1 MSAKTLEDFTFRPA
15 TEDEMA
21 GAGNQIDYA
30 FNEEGGE
37 AFGCKAEWTICAFD
51 DDRLAATSGAYPF
64 QMGFEGNTVPCAG
77 VTIITTEPEY
87 RRRGLVRELSTR
99 LLHKA
104 RADGQPVAAL
114 WASMG
119 ALYQRYGYGLA
130 SNFNS
135 YQIDPRLAAFR
146 EDAPVDGYVR
156 RMDADTALPLIKDV
170 YTRSLA
176 GKTLTIEREDYFW
189 DALYI
194 ARDKDKRHFAVSFD
208 DNDNPR
214 GFAVYRQKDVARPDG
229 TSYLSLSIVDFIWLD
244 LTGYRALW
252 TFLCSHDLAERLSFI
267 FVADDD
273 PAPQTLL
280 EPRKLGQRKS
290 DGIWMRVV
298 DAPALLAQRGYSLA
312 GTATLT
318 IEDDD
323 LCPWNNGTWTVS
335 AEGDRSAAQVVEG
348 GDKAGALRLSINT
361 LATVLSGHTPAS
373 QLATMG
379 KIACDDPSAL
389 RAADALFS
397 TTHRP
402 WCPHEF

>member
-1 MSAKTLEDFTFRPA
+1 MAAQELENFTFRPA
-15 TEDEMA
+15 TKDEMSLV
-21 GAGNQIDYA
+21 GKHIDYA

-37 AFGCKAEWTICAFD
+37 ALGCKAEWTICAFD
-51 DDRLAATSGAYPF
+51 GDRIAATSGAYPF
-64 QMGFEGNTVPCAG
+64 QMGFEGNDVPCAG
-77 VTIITTEPEY
+77 VTIVTTEPEY
-87 RRRGLVRELSTR
+87 RRRGLVRELCTR

-104 RADGQPVAAL
+104 REDGQPVAAL

-135 YQIDPRLAAFR
+135 YEIDPRQVAFR
-146 EDAPVDGYVR
+146 EETPIDGYVR
-156 RMDADTALPLIKDV
+156 RMDADTALPLIKGV
-170 YTRSLA
+170 YTRSIA

-189 DALYI
+189 DALYL
-194 ARDKDKRHFAVSFD
+194 AREKDRHHFAVSFD
-208 DNDNPR
+208 DNDQPR
-214 GFAVYRQKDVARPDG
+214 GFAVYRQKDVSRPDG
-229 TSYLSLSIVDFIWLD
+229 TSYLALSIVDFVWLD
-244 LTGYRALW
+244 LVCYRALW
-252 TFLCSHDLAERLSFI
+252 TYLCSHDLSHKLNFI
-267 FVADDD
+267 FVPDDD

-290 DGIWMRVV
+290 DGLWMRVV
-298 DAPALLAQRGYSLA
+298 DVPALLEQRGYSL
-312 GTATLT
+312 GGSATVI

-323 LCPWNNGTWTVS
+323 LCPWNNGTWTVC
-335 AEGDRSAAQVVEG
+335 AEGGGAAAKVSEG
-348 GDKAGALRLSINT
+348 GDANRALKLSINT
-361 LATVLSGHTPAS
+361 LATVLSGHTGAS

-379 KIACDDPSAL
+379 KIACDDRAAL